1 VFLVAVALS
10 TVALLIGPL
19 IAGAAR
25 RHGWS
30 RALVDAATLGLVPTI
45 IVARLLP
52 HVALESGAWAVGAF
66 AVGFGL
72 CVVVESYAH
81 TDSTRLA
88 EAVVLPPLAVH
99 AFLDGAGLAI
109 AFKSGG
115 DSTAQATLAGA
126 LVFHKLPEGLFV
138 GSTYVPTRGLR
149 SAMLRACFLGAAT
162 IIGALAGRE
171 LLAHAPDATV
181 HVALGFGLGA
191 MLRLVTHSHER
202 HELSPALAAASGM
215 LFLASVAAVLVVPS
229 PRRIFFSAQ
238 PHELS
243 VSGALVPL
251 FLETAPYALAA
262 LAIAAA
268 LRRTRSWACG
278 IDMAAIAVALPIL
291 GVRAAALIAMA
302 QTAIAW
308 YARASTRDAAVLER
322 RSYVLGVL
330 VCVGAEA
337 ALPRDALAGSALL
350 AGCVTLIVF
359 TPWLR
364 GAGATVC
371 ATLLVHKGAPA
382 TMVLPILLA
391 SFAWPFRHLP
401 RLVFVVGIVVG
412 ISIAVRLHSPPLHAV
427 GEHVHR
433 SWEWAAAAGVV
444 LLTAADILR
453 AGPRGWLGVHESS
466 FP

>member
-1 VFLVAVALS
+1 MFLVAVALS
-10 TVALLIGPL
+10 TVALLVGPL

-25 RHGWS
+25 RHGWA
-30 RALVDAATLGLVPTI
+30 RALFDAATLGLLPTI

-66 AVGFGL
+66 AAGFGV
-72 CVVVESYAH
+72 CVLVESYAH

-109 AFKSGG
+109 AFKSAGAP
-115 DSTAQATLAGA
+115 TAQATLAGA

-162 IIGALAGRE
+162 IVGALAGRE
-171 LLAHAPDATV
+171 LLAHAPDGAV

-202 HELSPALAAASGM
+202 HEMSPALAAASGT
-215 LFLASVAAVLVVPS
+215 LFLASVAAVLLVPS

-251 FLETAPYALAA
+251 FLETAPYALSA

-268 LRRTRSWACG
+268 LRRTTRSWVCA
-278 IDMAAIAVALPIL
+278 IDMAAIAVAFPIL
-291 GVRAAALIAMA
+291 GVRAAALIAMT

-308 YARASTRDAAVLER
+308 YARASTRDAAVVER

-337 ALPRDALAGSALL
+337 ALPSGALAHSALL

-364 GAGATVC
+364 GAGATLC

-391 SFAWPFRHLP
+391 SFAWLFRHVP
-401 RLVFVVGIVVG
+401 RLLFVVGIVIG

-433 SWEWAAAAGVV
+433 SWEWAAAACVV

-453 AGPRGWLGVHESS
+453 GGPRRWLTQS
-466 FP
+466 